1 LNVVSV
7 EPYSRNW
14 ARRFERQAKALKIAL
29 GSQSSE
35 IEHIGSTAI
44 PGLAAKPI
52 IDIAARAATGVDPF
66 ALASAIA
73 CLGYFP
79 HLSGPKTHAVYI
91 RGTDAD
97 RTEILHVFDWDDWPQ
112 CNQRVFRDKLLDD
125 ASSRRRYGEL
135 KIHLA
140 ESLSNGMD
148 YTEAKRELIQELLNE
163 EQASRGTPL
172 TLAWD
177 K

>member
-1 LNVVSV
+1 VVAV

-14 ARRFERQAKALKIAL
+14 PRRFEQQEAALKVAL
-29 GSQSSE
+29 GSQLSA

-52 IDIAARAATGVDPF
+52 IDIAGRAAPGADPF
-66 ALASAIA
+66 SLGSEIA
-73 CLGYFP
+73 GLGYYP
-79 HLSGPKTHAVYI
+79 HLTGPKTHAVYI
-91 RGTDAD
+91 RGTDAG
-97 RTEILHVFDWDDWPQ
+97 RTEILHVFDSDDWPR
-112 CNQRVFRDKLLDD
+112 CNQRVFRDKLLHD
-125 ASSRRRYGEL
+125 ASARRRYGEL

-140 ESLSNGMD
+140 ASLSDGVT
-148 YTEAKRELIQELLNE
+148 YTVAKRELIQELLNE
-163 EQASRGTPL
+163 EQASRGIPL